1 MEYKFKYLEKSRIK
15 TKEMI
20 SDTQTF
26 ISRVYNRAG
35 TLFTSASPFAQILNV
50 LQELS
55 SFIFLY
61 IEDAM
66 VEQNILTAQHKE
78 SVYGL
83 SRLAGHDPFRGSS
96 AQGEIRIRLNP
107 TTVAEVAGD
116 AVNILP
122 DSIIKME
129 ANSLKYTMLTNSDKF
144 RISKTTSTFIR
155 IPIIQGEVERQTVTG
170 TGEKFQSFNIIT
182 KGNTDHNHVKV
193 SVNSI
198 PWEKYS
204 SIYDMKVGTTGF
216 IVKTGITG
224 GLDVY
229 FGNGSFG
236 ALPPLG
242 SSIEIQYIKNEGDNG
257 NLIGGKNLRFK
268 FESEGF
274 DSIGNSYDL
283 NELLDTEVSVTP
295 RMGSNPE
302 SIELTK
308 LIAPLQSH
316 GFVLATPD
324 NYEAFLSQYGMFSYL
339 DAYSTTDDG
348 YLDDDNVI
356 YLFMLPDVKRK
367 LVQNKDYFSLELDEF
382 FFSEDEENAVLNII
396 EKSGR
401 QMLTSEIKIT
411 PPSPQY
417 FRMDI
422 KVRYFEGYD
431 KHSIFNDIRAQ
442 ISEYLVHIT
451 RRDRLPKSDIIAIL
465 EGVKGIDSVNV
476 RFVSKAEE
484 EARKN
489 GYYVSETVTITPNT
503 PILEDIGNGQQK
515 MVFFKRTVK
524 KRNVR
529 FEKDAALPENVINL
543 DSFGDILLEKDE
555 VALFRGGWQDRD
567 DILVEDDALI
577 GEMGALSVYFDEPPV
592 PQTIFT
598 RVQAKNRKSI

>member
-1 MEYKFKYLEKSRIK
+1 MADFKYLQKSRIK

-26 ISRVYNRAG
+26 ISRVYSRAG

-55 SFIFLY
+55 TFIFHY

-83 SRLAGHDPFRGSS
+83 SRLAGHDPFRGTA

-107 TTVAEVAGD
+107 TTISEVAGD
-116 AVNILP
+116 AINILP
-122 DSIIKME
+122 DSIIKIE
-129 ANSLKYTMLTNSDKF
+129 ANSLKYTLLTNSDKF
-144 RISKTTSTFIR
+144 RISKTSTNFIR

-182 KGNTDHNHVKV
+182 KENTDHNHVKV
-193 SVNSI
+193 SVNSVV
-198 PWEKYS
+198 WQKYD
-204 SIYDMKVGTTGF
+204 SIYDMKVGTAGF

-224 GLDVY
+224 GLDIY

-242 SSIEIQYIKNEGDNG
+242 SSIEIQYIKNKGDNG
-257 NLIGGKNLRFK
+257 NLIGGKNLKFK
-268 FESEGF
+268 FEDDGF

-283 NELLDTEVSVTP
+283 NELLETEVSVTP

-316 GFVLATPD
+316 AFVLATPD

-367 LVQNKDYFSLELDEF
+367 LIENKDYFSLAIDEF
-382 FFSEDEENAVLNII
+382 FFSEDEENAVLDVI

-401 QMLTSEIKIT
+401 QMLTSEVKIT

-431 KHSIFNDIRAQ
+431 KHGIFNDIRSK
-442 ISEYLVHIT
+442 ISEYLMNIT

-465 EGVKGIDSVNV
+465 EDVKGIDSVNV

-484 EARKN
+484 DARKN

-515 MVFFKRTVK
+515 MVYFKRTVK
-524 KRNVR
+524 TRNVR
-529 FEKDAALPENVINL
+529 FEEGAALPEHVINL

-555 VALFRGGWQDRD
+555 VALFRGGWADRD
-567 DILVEDDALI
+567 GILVDDDALI
-577 GEMGALSVYFDEPPV
+577 GEMGALSVYFDEPAV

-598 RVQAKNRKSI
+598 RIQAKNRKSI

>member
-1 MEYKFKYLEKSRIK
+1 MEEFKYLQKSRIK
-15 TKEMI
+15 TTEMI
-20 SDTQTF
+20 KDTQTF

-55 SFIFLY
+55 SFVFTY
-61 IEDAM
+61 IEDALM
-66 VEQNILTAQHKE
+66 EQNILTAQHKE
-78 SVYGL
+78 SIYGL

-107 TTVAEVAGD
+107 SAASDVAGE
-116 AVNILP
+116 AINILP
-122 DSIIKME
+122 DSLIKME
-129 ANSLKYTMLTNSDKF
+129 ANGLKYTMLTNSDKF
-144 RISKTTSTFIR
+144 RVAKTSTAFIR
-155 IPIIQGEVERQTVTG
+155 IPIIQGVVEKQTVTG

-182 KGNTDHNHVKV
+182 KGNTDHGQVRV

-198 PWEKYS
+198 AWQKYD
-204 SIYDMKVGTTGF
+204 SIYDMKVGTSGF
-216 IVKTGITG
+216 VVKTGISG
-224 GLDVY
+224 GLDIY

-236 ALPPLG
+236 ALPVLG
-242 SSIEIQYIKNEGDNG
+242 SSIEVSYIKNQGDNG

-268 FESEGF
+268 FDADGF

-283 NELLDTEVSVTP
+283 NELLETEVTVTP

-302 SIELTK
+302 SVELTK
-308 LIAPLQSH
+308 LIAPMQSH
-316 GFVLATPD
+316 SFVLATPD
-324 NYEAFLSQYGMFSYL
+324 NYEAFLSRYGMFSYL

-367 LVQNKDYFSLELDEF
+367 LIKSKDYFSLEIDEF
-382 FFSEDEENAVLNII
+382 FFSEDENNAILNTI

-401 QMLTSEIKIT
+401 QMLTSEVKIA

-422 KVRYFEGYD
+422 KIRYFEGFD
-431 KHSIFNDIRAQ
+431 KHSIFNNIRAS
-442 ISEYLVHIT
+442 ISEYLMNIT

-465 EGVKGIDSVNV
+465 EGVAGIDSVNV

-484 EARKN
+484 DARRK
-489 GYYVSETVTITPNT
+489 GYFISETVVVTPST

-515 MVFFKRTVK
+515 MVFFKRTIKTRKVK
-524 KRNVR
+524 
-529 FEKDAALPENVINL
+529 FEPNAALPENLINL

-555 VALFRGGWQDRD
+555 VALFRGGWKDRD
-567 DILVEDDALI
+567 GIMVEDDALI
-577 GEMGALSVYFDEPPV
+577 GEMGALSVYFDEPAV
-592 PQTIFT
+592 PQTLFT
-598 RVQAKNRKSI
+598 RVQAKNRKNL